1 MASTRIDRR
10 AFLRASGVSIALP
23 VLESLRRA
31 SWGAEAALPPRR
43 MVCVGNEFGMYPG
56 AFWPEKSGAD
66 YEATPLLK
74 PLESLR
80 RDFTVFSHL
89 DHGLKGGHYA
99 IHAFLTGVKA
109 VEAKGMADGGIS
121 LDQRA
126 AEFVGSQAR
135 FPSLAIGSE
144 GGTGGGCQMSWT
156 RSGTRVPPIPGPREL
171 FRLLFVDEDPDER
184 RKAADRVALEG
195 SILDVVLGDARS
207 LGRRLSKPDSRKLD
221 EYLASVRDV
230 ETKLALDKKWQGIPK
245 PKPGAGTSEPQNQ
258 GMVRDLPILYDLI
271 ALALQTD
278 STRVATLEVG
288 GSFVTADL
296 GIPRGYHNLSHHGQR
311 PETIEL
317 LVQVER
323 YQVEQLA
330 RFLEKLRSIRE
341 PAGDGTLLDHT
352 MVLMGSGMG
361 NANSHINADL
371 PIILAGGGFRHGEH
385 KRYPQEARRRVPLCN
400 LYASMLQRFGVQTD
414 RFGTSTGTL
423 TGLELV

>member
-1 MASTRIDRR
+1 MASSSIDRR
-10 AFLRASGVSIALP
+10 SFLKAAGVCISLP
-23 VLESLRRA
+23 LMESLPRPSWAIEA
-31 SWGAEAALPPRR
+31 SAPPRR

-56 AFWPEKSGAD
+56 AFWPKQAGAD
-66 YEATPLLK
+66 YETTTLLK

-126 AEFVGSQAR
+126 AEFVGSQSR

-144 GGTGGGCQMSWT
+144 GGLSGGCQMSWT

-171 FRLLFVDEDPDER
+171 FRLLFVDEAPDER

-207 LGRRLSKPDSRKLD
+207 LNRRLSKPDSRKLD

-230 ETKLALDKKWQGIPK
+230 ETKLSLDKKWQNIPK
-245 PKPGAGTSEPQNQ
+245 PGTSAREPENQ
-258 GMVRDLPILYDLI
+258 GMVRDLPVLYDLI

-288 GSFVTADL
+288 GSFATSDL

-311 PETIEL
+311 PETIDL
-317 LVQVER
+317 LVQVEL
-323 YQVEQLA
+323 YQVQQFA

-361 NANSHINADL
+361 NANSHINTDL
-371 PIILAGGGFRHGEH
+371 PIILAGGGFRHGEY
-385 KRYPQEARRRVPLCN
+385 KSYPQEARRRVPLCN
-400 LYASMLQRFGVQTD
+400 LYVSMLQRFGVETD

-423 TGLELV
+423 TGLELA